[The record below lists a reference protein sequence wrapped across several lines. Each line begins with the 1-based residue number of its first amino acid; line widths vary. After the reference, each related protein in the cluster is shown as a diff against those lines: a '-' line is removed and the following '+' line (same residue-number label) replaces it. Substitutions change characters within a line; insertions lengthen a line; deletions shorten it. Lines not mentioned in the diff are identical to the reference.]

1 MKSVS
6 ELRQDLVSGDWVVIA
21 TGRAKRPNDFIIRK
35 RASFVQPKN
44 TCPFEKRFSNARIV
58 YARPTGQSFGQAKDA
73 REDSRTKGSN
83 WWVQTIPNKFPAL
96 DKGICAVFNKVGPY
110 VSTNGAGV
118 HEVVITAD
126 HTRSF
131 ALMTDAEVELVVHM
145 YQDRFRML
153 QDDACVN
160 YISLFHNHG
169 RMSGASI
176 SHPHSQIIAIP
187 VVPPDVASSFE
198 GSERYFAE
206 KKECVHCVM
215 VRYDIKDKKRLI
227 YESKHFVALAPFA
240 SRTAFE
246 LRIFPKTH
254 QSRFEDIAPDEQADF
269 AHVLRVSLAK
279 LYRGLN
285 NPDYN
290 FFLHTAPVKN
300 SHSYGHYHWH
310 FEILPKTAIWAG
322 FEIGTGIEI
331 STIKPE
337 NAAAFLKKIK
347 V

>member
-1 MKSVS
+1 MKNVS

-21 TGRAKRPNDFIIRK
+21 TGRAKRPNDFIIPK
-35 RASFVQPKN
+35 RPSFSQPKSA
-44 TCPFEKRFSNARIV
+44 CPFERRFSNARVV
-58 YARPTGQSFGQAKDA
+58 YAKDGKA
-73 REDSRTKGSN
+73 AGSD
-83 WWVQTIPNKFPAL
+83 WWVQTIPNKYPAF
-96 DKGICAVFNKVGPY
+96 DKGVCAVFGTKGPY
-110 VSTNGAGV
+110 TLTNGAGI

-131 ALMTDAEVELVVHM
+131 AVMTDQEAELVVRM

-153 QDDACVN
+153 QDDDCIK

-169 RMSGASI
+169 RLAGASL

-187 VVPPDVASSFE
+187 VIPPDVASSLK
-198 GSERYFAE
+198 GSERYFAKE
-206 KKECVHCVM
+206 KKCVHCVM
-215 VRYDIKDKKRLI
+215 LRYDLRDKDRLI
-227 YESKHFVALAPFA
+227 YESECFVTVAPYA

-246 LRIFPKTH
+246 MRIFPKSH
-254 QSRFEDIAPDEQADF
+254 QARFEDIAPDEQQDF

-279 LYRGLN
+279 LYRGLK

-290 FFLHTAPVKN
+290 FFLHTAPAKN
-300 SHSYGHYHWH
+300 SHSFEHYHWH
-310 FEILPKTAIWAG
+310 FEILPKTAVWAG

-337 NAAAFLKKIK
+337 NAAAFLRKIK
-347 V
+347 IQVS

>member
-1 MKSVS
+1 MKNIS

-21 TGRAKRPNDFIIRK
+21 TGRSKRPNDFISPK
-35 RASFVQPKN
+35 RARFVQLKK
-44 TCPFEKRFSNARIV
+44 TCPFEKRFSNARVIYV
-58 YARPTGQSFGQAKDA
+58 KDGKA
-73 REDSRTKGSN
+73 EGSD
-83 WWVQTIPNKFPAL
+83 WWVQTVPNRYPAL
-96 DKGICAVFNKVGPY
+96 DTGVCAVFGKKGPY
-110 VSTNGAGV
+110 TVTNGAGA

-131 ALMTDAEVELVVHM
+131 ASMTDQEAELVVQM

-153 QDDACVN
+153 QDDSCAK

-169 RMSGASI
+169 KLAGASI

-187 VVPPDVASSFE
+187 VIPPDVASSIE
-198 GSERYFAE
+198 GSERYFAKE
-206 KKECVHCVM
+206 KKCVHCVM
-215 VRYDIKDKKRLI
+215 LQYDVKSRERLI
-227 YESKHFVALAPFA
+227 CESTYFITVAPFA

-246 LRIFPKTH
+246 LRIFPKSH
-254 QSRFEDIAPDEQADF
+254 HARFEDIAPDERADF
-269 AHVLRVSLAK
+269 ARVLRISLAK
-279 LYRGLN
+279 LYHGLK

-300 SHSYGHYHWH
+300 GRSFEHYHWH

-331 STIKPE
+331 STIRPE
-337 NAAAFLKKIK
+337 SAAAFLRKIK
-347 V
+347 IA

>member
-1 MKSVS
+1 MKSIS

-21 TGRAKRPNDFIIRK
+21 TGRSKRPNDFIIQK
-35 RASFVQPKN
+35 RPAFAQPKK
-44 TCPFEKRFSNARIV
+44 TCPFEKYFA
-58 YARPTGQSFGQAKDA
+58 
-73 REDSRTKGSN
+73 GSDR
-83 WWVQTIPNKFPAL
+83 WAQTIPNKYPAF
-96 DKGICAVFNKVGPY
+96 DKGICAVFGKKGPY
-110 VSTNGAGV
+110 VLTNGAGT

-131 ALMTDAEVELVVHM
+131 AAMTDQEAALVVRM

-153 QDDACVN
+153 QDDNCVK

-169 RMSGASI
+169 RLAGASL

-187 VVPPDVASSFE
+187 VVPPDVASSLA
-198 GSERYFAE
+198 GSERYFAKE
-206 KKECVHCVM
+206 KKCVHCIM
-215 VRYDIKDKKRLI
+215 LRYDLKSKERLI
-227 YESKHFVALAPFA
+227 YESEYFITVAPFA

-246 LRIFPKTH
+246 MRIFPKAH
-254 QSRFEDIAPDEQADF
+254 QSRFEDIAPDEQQDF
-269 AHVLRVSLAK
+269 AHVLRVSLTK
-279 LYRGLN
+279 LYRGLK

-300 SHSYGHYHWH
+300 NRSFEHYHWH

-337 NAAAFLKKIK
+337 SAAAFLRSVK

>member
-1 MKSVS
+1 MMKSIS

-21 TGRAKRPNDFIIRK
+21 TGRSKRPNDFIIPK
-35 RASFVQPKN
+35 RAAFAQPKS
-44 TCPFEKRFSNARIV
+44 TCPFEKRFSNAHVV
-58 YARPTGQSFGQAKDA
+58 YAQDGKAA
-73 REDSRTKGSN
+73 GSD
-83 WWVQTIPNKFPAL
+83 WWVQTIPNKYPAF
-96 DKGICAVFNKVGPY
+96 DKGICAVFNKKGPY
-110 VSTNGAGV
+110 TVTSGAGA

-131 ALMTDAEVELVVHM
+131 AAMTDQEVALVVRT

-153 QDDACVN
+153 QDDNCVK

-169 RMSGASI
+169 RLAGASL

-187 VVPPDVASSFE
+187 VVPPDVASSLE
-198 GSERYFAE
+198 GSERYFAKE
-206 KKECVHCVM
+206 KKCVHCIM
-215 VRYDIKDKKRLI
+215 LKYDLKDKDRLI
-227 YESKHFVALAPFA
+227 FESEHFASVAPFA

-246 LRIFPKTH
+246 LRIFPKSH
-254 QSRFEDIAPDEQADF
+254 QARFEDTAPDELADF
-269 AHVLRVSLAK
+269 GRMLRISLAK
-279 LYRGLN
+279 LYRGLK

-331 STIKPE
+331 STIRPE
-337 NAAAFLKKIK
+337 SAAAFLRKIK
-347 V
+347 A

>member
-1 MKSVS
+1 MKSIS

-21 TGRAKRPNDFIIRK
+21 TGRSKRPNDFIVPK
-35 RASFVQPKN
+35 RPAFAQPKS
-44 TCPFEKRFSNARIV
+44 TCPFEKYFA
-58 YARPTGQSFGQAKDA
+58 
-73 REDSRTKGSN
+73 GSDR
-83 WWVQTIPNKFPAL
+83 WVQTIPNKYPAF
-96 DKGICAVFNKVGPY
+96 DKGICAVFDTKGPY
-110 VSTNGAGV
+110 VLTNGAGM

-131 ALMTDAEVELVVHM
+131 AAMTDQEAALVVRM
-145 YQDRFRML
+145 YQDRFRVL
-153 QDDACVN
+153 QEDNCVK

-169 RMSGASI
+169 RLAGASL

-187 VVPPDVASSFE
+187 VVPPDVASSLA
-198 GSERYFAE
+198 GSERYFAKE
-206 KKECVHCVM
+206 KKCVHCVM
-215 VRYDIKDKKRLI
+215 LHYDLKSKERLI
-227 YESKHFVALAPFA
+227 YESEYFITVAPFA

-246 LRIFPKTH
+246 MRIFPKAH
-254 QSRFEDIAPDEQADF
+254 QSRFEDIASKERADF

-279 LYRGLN
+279 LHSGLK

-290 FFLHTAPVKN
+290 FFLHTAPVKKTR
-300 SHSYGHYHWH
+300 SHDHYHWH

-337 NAAAFLKKIK
+337 SAAAFLRKIK

>member
-1 MKSVS
+1 MKNIS

-21 TGRAKRPNDFIIRK
+21 TGRSKRPNDFIVPK
-35 RASFVQPKN
+35 RPAFAQPKS
-44 TCPFEKRFSNARIV
+44 TCPFEKYFSAV
-58 YARPTGQSFGQAKDA
+58 G
-73 REDSRTKGSN
+73 GSKR
-83 WWVQTIPNKFPAL
+83 WVQTIPNKYPAFN
-96 DKGICAVFNKVGPY
+96 KGICAVFDKKGPY
-110 VSTNGAGV
+110 TVTNGAGM

-131 ALMTDAEVELVVHM
+131 AAMTDQEAALVVRM
-145 YQDRFRML
+145 YQERFRVL
-153 QDDACVN
+153 QDDNCVK

-169 RMSGASI
+169 RLAGASL

-187 VVPPDVASSFE
+187 VVPPDVASSLA
-198 GSERYFAE
+198 GSERYFAKE
-206 KKECVHCVM
+206 KKCVHCVM
-215 VRYDIKDKKRLI
+215 LQYDLKDKTRLI
-227 YESKHFVALAPFA
+227 YQSEHFAAVAPFA

-254 QSRFEDIAPDEQADF
+254 QSRFEDIAPDELADF
-269 AHVLRVSLAK
+269 GHMLRVSLAK
-279 LYRGLN
+279 LYRGLKN
-285 NPDYN
+285 LDYN

-300 SHSYGHYHWH
+300 SHSFEHYHWH
-310 FEILPKTAIWAG
+310 FEILPKTVIWAG

-337 NAAAFLKKIK
+337 SAAAFLRKIK